1 MVTETG
7 LSQILDCVANDETAK
22 SCYKCFTP
30 PKEVTQSSGYVY
42 ASLMPV
48 PNIPTK
54 ADLLPA
60 SVTIRSAWNF
70 VYTCFGRR
78 FTLMGKTWE
87 PSIEDKT
94 FMTAFYRRFENL
106 IANDKVSPM
115 PHEIKGAGLQG
126 VLDGIS
132 LVRAGKIRAKK
143 LVYPISRRV
152 P

>member
-1 MVTETG
+1 
-7 LSQILDCVANDETAK
+7 
-22 SCYKCFTP
+22 
-30 PKEVTQSSGYVY
+30 
-42 ASLMPV
+42 MPV
-48 PNIPTK
+48 PNLPTK

-87 PSIEDKT
+87 PSVEDKA

-106 IANDKVSPM
+106 IASGKVRPM
-115 PHEIKGAGLQG
+115 PHEIKEGGLQG
-126 VLDGIS
+126 VLEGIP
-132 LVRAGKIRAKK
+132 LIQAGKVRAKK
-143 LVYPISRRV
+143 LVYPIPQV